1 MDEGKMNASRR
12 VLSFTALQSGFGVW
26 RCGVKESDEEHA
38 VRSAYKSLAL
48 RFHPDKCTELSSQ
61 EATAKFQE
69 VSKAYQA

>member
-1 MDEGKMNASRR
+1 M
-12 VLSFTALQSGFGVW
+12 
-26 RCGVKESDEEHA
+26 KESDEEHA

-69 VSKAYQA
+69 VLRAYQASWCCFESRWPVAGGDARREPP